1 MFKAV
6 ILLGQVDMLSPIAT
20 DFIFFDQTSMV
31 VEFKLPKPTN
41 SYAKTMD

>member
-20 DFIFFDQTSMV
+20 DFISFAQTSMV
-31 VEFKLPKPTN
+31 FEFKLPKPTN
-41 SYAKTMD
+41 SYSKKMD